1 MKMTESLRVASRA
14 AIRTALCAS
23 AVAAL
28 FVSCSSAP
36 ERPPEVFT
44 NRNAAAGQ
52 IQMANT
58 AASRGDYT
66 NSHLFL
72 EEAWRIA
79 LSTDDPETRIRV
91 RLAQGN
97 TWYNAGDTE
106 RADAA
111 WQAALQEATDSNLRS
126 LAATSKI
133 YLARAQLAE
142 GSPITGFTEAERRER
157 AEEAKKVTLAEM
169 DNMRGS
175 SLYTAFAWKT
185 LGLAEK
191 ELGNYKAAEDSILKA
206 ANLHEKERYLEDAAY
221 DWYLIASV
229 RSKSGNYLAALAA
242 MDTALVFDRRAEN
255 ANGLG
260 MDWMAIGDIMVKS
273 GDLTQAAYAYQRS
286 AEIFRAAF
294 ITQNAEIAE
303 KKLATLKATQH

>member
-1 MKMTESLRVASRA
+1 MNMETTEIRKTSTRHVFAASLCV
-14 AIRTALCAS
+14 
-23 AVAAL
+23 VL

-36 ERPPEVFT
+36 ERPPEIFT

-58 AASRGDYT
+58 AASRGDYA

-97 TWYNAGDTE
+97 TWYNSGDTE

-111 WQAALQEATDSNLRS
+111 WQAALQEAIDSNLRS
-126 LAATSKI
+126 LAATSRI

-142 GSPITGFTEAERRER
+142 GSPITGFTETERRAR
-157 AEEAKKVTLAEM
+157 AEEAKRITLAEM
-169 DNMRGS
+169 GNMRGS

-191 ELGNYKAAEDSILKA
+191 ELGNYKTAEDAILRA
-206 ANLHEKERYLEDAAY
+206 ADLHEKERFLEDAAY

-229 RSKSGNYLAALAA
+229 RSKSGNYLAALTA
-242 MDTALVFDRRAEN
+242 MYSALLFDRRAEN

-273 GDLTQAAYAYQRS
+273 GDPTQAAYAYQRS
-286 AEIFRAAF
+286 ADIFHAAF
-294 ITQNAEIAE
+294 ISQNAAIAE
-303 KKLATLKATQH
+303 KKLETLKATHQ